1 MGGSGSGSPDMA
13 AMMAM
18 MGGSGSGSPDMAA
31 MMAMMGGSGSGSP
44 DMAAMMAMMGGPAAA
59 MVTGMMAGGGP
70 DMAAMQRTSAQR
82 LVLPTCAAKNDGK
95 KCDSPELLSTL
106 VDLKSLSCADASGFE
121 CCIAEAMAGTPDGPD
136 LDDLKQRCPGFIVSR
151 CKPIKVAMKLR
162 MPGSVSDYTPAK
174 IDAIKADLASSAG
187 VDASEITIDVQ
198 AGSVIVIA
206 TMPNSAAASVA
217 VQIQSGTLRQLGGV
231 AVPADSFEGS
241 SSTDATAAAE
251 TIRTVAPSVAPSAVA
266 IPKPVIAATPAP
278 DFEARFKTFDTC
290 FGSSLPS
297 SAAPC
302 PQACK
307 CLTDAKADAQ
317 FWPVVVNKLKAQ
329 AGAATTD
336 ILDTVVKAC
345 QAGILSNTRTTN
357 GAVGAAGTPISIAS
371 LCTLV
376 LATLSFGWQR

>member
-1 MGGSGSGSPDMA
+1 
-13 AMMAM
+13 
-18 MGGSGSGSPDMAA
+18 
-31 MMAMMGGSGSGSP
+31 
-44 DMAAMMAMMGGPAAA
+44 
-59 MVTGMMAGGGP
+59 
-70 DMAAMQRTSAQR
+70 
-82 LVLPTCAAKNDGK
+82 VLPTCAAKNDGK

-121 CCIAEAMAGTPDGPD
+121 CCIAEAMAGDTAGTD
-136 LDDLKQRCPGFIVSR
+136 LDELKQRCPDFIVSR

-217 VQIQSGTLRQLGGV
+217 VQIQSGTLTQLGGV

-251 TIRTVAPSVAPSAVA
+251 TIPPVAPSVAPSTAPSAVA

-278 DFEARFKTFDTC
+278 NFEARMKTFEAC
-290 FGSSLPS
+290 FGSSLSS
-297 SAAPC
+297 SAAPG

-307 CLTDAKADAQ
+307 CLTDAKADAA
-317 FWPVVVNKLKAQ
+317 FWPAVVDKYKAQ
-329 AGAATTD
+329 GGAAIT
-336 ILDTVVKAC
+336 LDTQVKGC
-345 QAGILSNTRTTN
+345 QAGILSNSKTTS